1 MSKQKVAIVGYRG
14 MVGSVLIG
22 RMLEEK
28 DFDLIDAKFFSTS
41 NHGQPAPKFAGHD
54 YEFGTIG
61 NANDVAELANYDIVL
76 TCQGGDYT
84 NEIYPALRA
93 AGWNGYWI
101 DAASALRMQDGV
113 ELVLDPINRGVLEQ
127 AIANG
132 CRTFAGSNCTV
143 SLMLMG
149 LGGLFRRGLVE
160 EVLVSS
166 YQAASGAG
174 AANMRELLEQFGQ
187 VNGAVAAELTDPKSS
202 ILDIAAK
209 VGSAL
214 QDPAQVPSPYF
225 GAPLAASLIPWIDA
239 GMDDGFTKE
248 EWKGLAETNKLLGL
262 APSSIKV
269 DSTCVRVGV
278 LRCHSQ
284 SITLKLKQDLPLAEI
299 EALIANDNKWVKYVP
314 NTKEDTLRDLTPV
327 SVSGTLTV
335 PVGRL
340 RKLSLGGNYISV
352 FTVGDQLLWGAA
364 EPLRRMLRL
373 VVGAPLDY

>member
-41 NHGQPAPKFAGHD
+41 NHGQPAPKFAGYD

-61 NANDVAELANYDIVL
+61 NAQDVAELAQYDIVL

-93 AGWNGYWI
+93 TGWQGYWI

-127 AIANG
+127 AIAQG

-143 SLMLMG
+143 SLMLMA

-174 AANMRELLEQFGQ
+174 AANMRELLTQFGQ
-187 VNGAVAAELTDPKSS
+187 VNSTVAAELADPQSS
-202 ILDIAAK
+202 ILEIAAK

-214 QDPAQVPSPYF
+214 QDPAQVPAPYF

-284 SITLKLKQDLPLAEI
+284 SITLKLKEDLPLAEI

-314 NTKEDTLRDLTPV
+314 NTKEATLRDLTPV
-327 SVSGTLTV
+327 AVSGTLTV

-373 VVGAPLDY
+373 VVGAELDY